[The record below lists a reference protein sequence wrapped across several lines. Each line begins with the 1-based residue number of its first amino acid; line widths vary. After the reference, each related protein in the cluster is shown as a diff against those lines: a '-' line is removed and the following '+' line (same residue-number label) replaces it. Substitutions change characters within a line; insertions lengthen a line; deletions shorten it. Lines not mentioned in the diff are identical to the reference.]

1 MNKIYI
7 SPSQQCNNVG
17 YSNYGTEQKRMF
29 EVGKALKIILERC
42 KQTAYIP
49 KIGIT
54 FQQAVKESNDLKCD
68 IHLPIHSN
76 AFNKEVRGT
85 QTMYV
90 SNGGKILS
98 DLIYAQLS
106 AFTPVVDRGS
116 RKVTNLYELNATHAV
131 CAYTEIAFHDNKED
145 AELIMNNIEHIAE
158 LIARGVCAYL
168 KVAYVAKQ
176 VTASI
181 DTLVIEAVNVLIKQ
195 VIKPVEKPINIVLET
210 QKFLNSLWVTDSK
223 GNKLVED
230 GIMGA
235 NTLYSYDKLRG
246 IINE

>member
-1 MNKIYI
+1 MF
-7 SPSQQCNNVG
+7 QVG
-17 YSNYGTEQKRMF
+17 E
-29 EVGKALKIILERC
+29 ALKIILGRC
-42 KQTAYIP
+42 KVTSYIS
-49 KIGIT
+49 KKGMT

-90 SNGGKILS
+90 SNSGKILS
-98 DLIYAQLS
+98 DLIYKQLS
-106 AFTPVVDRGS
+106 AFTPIVDRGS
-116 RKVTNLYELNATHAV
+116 KKVTNLYELNATHAV

-145 AELIMNNIEHIAE
+145 AELIINNIEHIAE
-158 LIARGVCAYL
+158 LMAKAVCVYL
-168 KVAYVAKQ
+168 KVPYIVKQ
-176 VTASI
+176 VAI
-181 DTLVIEAVNVLIKQ
+181 PIETLVIEAVNVVVKQ
-195 VIKPVEKPINIVLET
+195 AVKLVEKPINLVLET

-235 NTLYSYDKLRG
+235 NTQYAIDKLRRAL
-246 IINE
+246 ND